1 MHPKK
6 NKAGRLAVYD
16 EALKIA
22 AAREFLT
29 GNLSYSQVAKKYKVK
44 NGEVVRWFVKWYQR
58 HHGTELSL
66 SNSSPPA
73 QAASLPLDNRDL
85 KKELANA
92 NLKIAALEI
101 MIEIAEKDLGIDIQK
116 KPGTKQ

>member
-6 NKAGRLAVYD
+6 NKAGRTLIYD

-22 AAREFLT
+22 AARDYLT
-29 GNLSYSQVAKKYKVK
+29 SDLSYSQVAKKYEL
-44 NGEVVRWFVKWYQR
+44 NSSGVVRWFVKWYQS
-58 HHGTELSL
+58 HHGTELSI
-66 SNSSPPA
+66 SNSSPPQ
-73 QAASLPLDNRDL
+73 QATSPPVEV
-85 KKELANA
+85 KELEKQLANA

-101 MIEIAEKDLGIDIQK
+101 MIEIAEKDLGIDIRK